1 MKFSCD
7 NKILSNA
14 IQTSTL
20 KGKYYTSSG
29 LKNKFLC
36 EYLYLVC
43 KGNALTIYN
52 SDETLCLTLNITVEG
67 VEDGSSTIEGNT
79 LITYLKKFS
88 DNVTLEF
95 KDYLTMRG
103 AGKTAKMALVVNH
116 PHMNMINN
124 FNWENVPPSS
134 GRGSD
139 GKDSSY
145 PIVNNL
151 DRKNSAKI
159 TKNRPL
165 SAEVK

>member
-1 MKFSCD
+1 M
-7 NKILSNA
+7 
-14 IQTSTL
+14 
-20 KGKYYTSSG
+20 
-29 LKNKFLC
+29 
-36 EYLYLVC
+36 
-43 KGNALTIYN
+43 
-52 SDETLCLTLNITVEG
+52 
-67 VEDGSSTIEGNT
+67 
-79 LITYLKKFS
+79 
-88 DNVTLEF
+88 
-95 KDYLTMRG
+95 
-103 AGKTAKMALVVNH
+103 
-116 PHMNMINN
+116 MINN